1 MNNNFHIGQKIREV
15 MREKQFTA
23 TLLAE
28 KINTTRTNM
37 HKIMRKTNLDIEL
50 LMRISVALDHD
61 FFKDI
66 SESMHIRS
74 V

>member
-28 KINTTRTNM
+28 KIHTTRTNM
-37 HKIMRKTNLDIEL
+37 HKIMRKSNLDIEL
-50 LMRISVALDHD
+50 LIRISVALEHD
-61 FFKDI
+61 FFADI
-66 SESMHIRS
+66 SQSINIRS